1 MIPPFNK
8 PGLSVAAHTPGGNMP
23 AGSEDTRGEMLLGNG
38 QTGASLALAS
48 LRRHMLFG
56 AGAVL
61 SLFAL
66 MMVWL
71 IFASLSGAVVAGGK
85 IVVES
90 NAKVVQHPDGGI
102 VGQIFVRDGDHVKT
116 GDMLVRLDD
125 TRARASLGIVES
137 QIDALSASQMRLLA
151 ERDER
156 ITPVIPAILGDRQ
169 NQRDIADLIHAETRL
184 FEARKNSLIGEKQQ
198 LEQKRRQ
205 LNERIGGLEAQKTA
219 NMEQHRHIMDELSG
233 LEMLFA
239 KQLVP
244 ITRVAALRREKA
256 NLEGQ
261 HGELAAEIASIQ
273 TQIAETQMAIL
284 QLERDRRTEV
294 LTDLSD
300 VERQL
305 AELKQRQIAL
315 VDQLRRTDI
324 RAPYAGTIYQMQVHS
339 EGGVIAAGEKIMGI
353 VPDQDALVVEAR
365 TRPQDV
371 DQIHPGQKAM
381 LRFTAFNRRTTPELA
396 GQVDFVA
403 ADLSRDEVTGESYYP
418 VRMHIEPGE
427 LARLGDHVLIP
438 GMPVET
444 FIATGERTALSYFMK
459 PLADQFARAF
469 REE

>member
-1 MIPPFNK
+1 MIHPFKRIIASAGAVAGTQPVAGMPGLAQPYGDK
-8 PGLSVAAHTPGGNMP
+8 PGL
-23 AGSEDTRGEMLLGNG
+23 
-38 QTGASLALAS
+38 ALYS
-48 LRRHMLFG
+48 LRRHMFFG
-56 AGAVL
+56 AGTILA
-61 SLFAL
+61 LFAL
-66 MMVWL
+66 FMAWL
-71 IFASLSGAVVAGGK
+71 MLADLSGAVVANGK

-102 VGQIFVRDGDHVKT
+102 VGQIYVRNGDHVQA

-137 QIDALSASQMRLLA
+137 QIDALTARHMRLLA
-151 ERDER
+151 ERDEQD
-156 ITPVIPAILGDRQ
+156 VLVVPAVLASRRDQ
-169 NQRDIADLIHAETRL
+169 PDIADLIHAQTRL
-184 FEARKNSLIGEKQQ
+184 FEARKNSLNGEKQQ
-198 LEQKRRQ
+198 LQQKRRQ
-205 LNERIGGLEAQKTA
+205 LEERIYGLKAQKTA
-219 NMEQHRHIMDELSG
+219 NIEQGRHIADELSG

-244 ITRVAALRREKA
+244 VTRVAALRREKA
-256 NLEGQ
+256 RLEGQ
-261 HGELAAEIASIQ
+261 HGELTSEIAAIQ
-273 TQIAETQMAIL
+273 TQIAETEMAIL

-305 AELKQRQIAL
+305 AELRQRQIAL
-315 VDQLRRTDI
+315 VDQLQRTDI

-353 VPDQDALVVEAR
+353 VPDQDALVVEVR

-403 ADLSRDEVTGESYYP
+403 ADLSRDEVTGENFYP
-418 VRMHIEPGE
+418 VRMHITPGE
-427 LARLGDHVLIP
+427 LARLGDHPLMP

-444 FIATGERTALSYFMK
+444 FIATGERSALSYFLK